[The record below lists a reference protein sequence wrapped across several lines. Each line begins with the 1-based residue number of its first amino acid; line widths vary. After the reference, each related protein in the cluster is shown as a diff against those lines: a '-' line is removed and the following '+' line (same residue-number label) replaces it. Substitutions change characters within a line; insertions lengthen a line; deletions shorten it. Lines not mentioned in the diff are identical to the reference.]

1 MQGNYEDENGVFVR
15 GEAKGAYD
23 YKEGIDYSN
32 RKLYFVRNAPYSP
45 YVIFRDDAAMRDASE
60 VEFVSRLITKPEHK
74 VTSDGKAAIITT
86 SSGAKAM
93 ILTYSG
99 DTQVNVV
106 NDDMKGETFFA
117 QVNGGDFLC
126 TDYFKRL
133 SSTVTAVNPRFTT
146 IVMPYFRKSELPDVS
161 VKRCA
166 DDLVWTLTFA
176 SGEKHVIT
184 LTESDIM
191 INVN

>member
-1 MQGNYEDENGVFVR
+1 M
-15 GEAKGAYD
+15 
-23 YKEGIDYSN
+23 
-32 RKLYFVRNAPYSP
+32 
-45 YVIFRDDAAMRDASE
+45 IFRDDAAMRDASE

-74 VTSDGKAAIITT
+74 VTSEGKAAIITT

-106 NDDMKGETFFA
+106 NDDMQGETFFA

-133 SSTVTAVNPRFTT
+133 SSTVIAVNPRFTT
-146 IVMPYFRKSELPDVS
+146 IVIPYFKKEELPTIRVE
-161 VKRCA
+161 RRA
-166 DDLVWTLTFA
+166 DDIIWTLSFS
-176 SGEKHVIT
+176 SGEKT
-184 LTESDIM
+184 F
-191 INVN
+191 